1 MKIARYKTYLT
12 MIENSV
18 GSKIFRTL
26 YMTGE
31 DEKTND
37 VLRKGDIS
45 CAVYVSSIL
54 VLNKLLPEVK
64 ARVASVHEELLK
76 SGWSELQTKKPED
89 IPIGAVIIWEQRKFK
104 SGEEHQ
110 HIGFYVGNK
119 KAICNS
125 SEKRVP
131 VKTNYIWKGRPI
143 IKILWKEGLNT
154 S

>member
-18 GSKIFRTL
+18 GSKMFRTL
-26 YMTGE
+26 YMT
-31 DEKTND
+31 DEKGKTKD

-54 VLNKLLPEVK
+54 VLNKFLPEVK
-64 ARVASVHEELLK
+64 ARVVGVEEELLK
-76 SGWSELQTKKPED
+76 HGWTELRTTNPKE
-89 IPIGAVIIWEQRKFK
+89 IPVGAVIIWEQRKFK
-104 SGEEHQ
+104 SGEEHE
-110 HIGFYVGNK
+110 HIGFYMGKK

-125 SEKRVP
+125 PEKASP

-143 IKILWKEGLNT
+143 IKVLWKDGLDK
-154 S
+154 